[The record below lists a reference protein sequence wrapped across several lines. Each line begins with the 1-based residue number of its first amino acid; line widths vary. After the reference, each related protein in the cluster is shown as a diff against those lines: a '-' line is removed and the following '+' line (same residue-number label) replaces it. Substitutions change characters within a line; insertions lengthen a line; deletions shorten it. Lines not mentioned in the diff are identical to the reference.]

1 MSRSI
6 KKNIIGSGFIA
17 TRFKKN
23 VKNYKRYNVAIYASG
38 ISNSLEKN
46 KNNLKKEINKIWKF
60 LKSNTK
66 QIIYISTYSVLDKSR
81 KNKPYVKNKIKIENI
96 IKRSAK
102 SYLIIRLPE
111 IIGKNKNPNT
121 LTNFFFKKI
130 YNNKF
135 FFLFE
140 NTKRNILDVDDAINK
155 STKLIKKYY
164 KKQKTVNLLNK
175 TFYKPEE
182 IVKTFEKILQK
193 KALYKKKKLSKN
205 SFNLRNSYFINS
217 NKNYL
222 IKVLRKYYL
231 K

>member
-96 IKRSAK
+96 IKKSAK

-130 YNNKF
+130 YNNDF

-140 NTKRNILDVDDAINK
+140 NTKRNILDVDDAVNK

-175 TFYKPEE
+175 TFYEPEE

-193 KALYKKKKLSKN
+193 KSTIQEKK
-205 SFNLRNSYFINS
+205 
-217 NKNYL
+217 
-222 IKVLRKYYL
+222 IK
-231 K
+231 

>member
-111 IIGKNKNPNT
+111 IIGKSKNPNT

-205 SFNLRNSYFINS
+205 SFNLRNSFFINS

>member
-81 KNKPYVKNKIKIENI
+81 KNKPYVKNKIKIEKI
-96 IKRSAK
+96 IKKSAK

-121 LTNFFFKKI
+121 LTNFFYKKI

-164 KKQKTVNLLNK
+164 KKRKTINLLNK

-205 SFNLRNSYFINS
+205 SFNLRNSYFINF